1 MDVTSPKY
9 HAALGLMD
17 GYGDGEGKKVRE
29 AGRGWDAGHWGRQVN
44 SHESYAGNVKSQKR
58 NS

>member
-44 SHESYAGNVKSQKR
+44 SESTSGSV
-58 NS
+58 